1 MGILNFRLF
10 RNDTHYQFE
19 QLVSPH
25 LNKLYKL
32 AFRLTVNRDDAE
44 DLVQDLLIKVYPRLE
59 EMQKIEKLPAWLSR
73 ILYRLFIDKVRR
85 DKRSPIELIG
95 DNEAIYETRSSEGN
109 DPSDIVNAEFNQK
122 MLIAILQKL
131 KEEQRILIMLHDVEG
146 YSLQEIHE
154 ITGIEI
160 GTIKSRLSRSRKK
173 MREMLKKRDPSFI
186 QNVNTGTRL

>member
-1 MGILNFRLF
+1 MGIFNFRLF
-10 RNDTHYQFE
+10 RNDAHYQFE

-85 DKRSPIELIG
+85 DQRSPIELMG
-95 DNEAIYETRSSEGN
+95 ENEAIYEIRASEGD
-109 DPSDIVNAEFNQK
+109 DPLDIVNSESNQK
-122 MLIAILQKL
+122 MLTAILQKL

-146 YSLQEIHE
+146 YSLQEINE

-173 MREMLKKRDPSFI
+173 MREMLKKRDPSLL
-186 QNVNTGTRL
+186 QSVNTGTRL